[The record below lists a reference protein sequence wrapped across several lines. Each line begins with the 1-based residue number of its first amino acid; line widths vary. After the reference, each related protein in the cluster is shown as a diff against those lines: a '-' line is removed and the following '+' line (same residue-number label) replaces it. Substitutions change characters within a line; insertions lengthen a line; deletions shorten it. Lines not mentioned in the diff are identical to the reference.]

1 MYNVYVICILYRIE
15 YSLHG
20 RFTGILTPIKYIDIL
35 YTVYTLRINSLKKI
49 YELKLA

>member
-1 MYNVYVICILYRIE
+1 MYVCIICVCVHRIE

-35 YTVYTLRINSLKKI
+35 YIVYTLRINSLKKI